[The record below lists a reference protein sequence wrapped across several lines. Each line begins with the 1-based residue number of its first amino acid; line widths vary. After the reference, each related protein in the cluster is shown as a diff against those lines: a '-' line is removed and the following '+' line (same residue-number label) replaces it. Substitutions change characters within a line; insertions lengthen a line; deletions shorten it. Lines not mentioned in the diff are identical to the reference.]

1 VFISV
6 GGGYPHSWPRGGGG
20 LGSSDVRMR
29 FGQRRDISKI
39 FIPLPVRQTHRTH
52 RRHRT
57 HRTHR
62 T

>member
-20 LGSSDVRMR
+20 LGSSDVGTG

-39 FIPLPVRQTHRTH
+39 FIPLPVRE
-52 RRHRT
+52 T